1 MTSRRLSPQQRAR
14 ETRRVLQNVLALN
27 LAVVVIKAAA
37 FAGSGALSLLAEVFH
52 SALDAANNIFA
63 LWLARLAGQGPD
75 AEHPY
80 GHQKFE
86 TLGALVLVGMLSI
99 TVFELG
105 RSAVLRLTGRVVA
118 EVTVT
123 PWTFGLLGLGIATGL
138 AITAYE
144 SRRGRA
150 LGSDLLLADAA
161 HTRADV
167 YTSLAVLAGLVL
179 VRAGYPAVDPWVTL
193 VVALAIAHTGWEVV
207 RDAVPVLV
215 DERAEDADRIRAL
228 AEEEPDVVAA
238 YHIRSRGRPGEV
250 YAELT
255 ISVDPA
261 MDVVRS
267 HAVADAVERALTRHL
282 GALEVVVHVEPA
294 G

>member
-1 MTSRRLSPQQRAR
+1 
-14 ETRRVLQNVLALN
+14 VLQNVLLLN
-27 LAVVVIKAAA
+27 LLVVAIKAAA
-37 FAGSGALSLLAEVFH
+37 FVGSGALSLLAEVFH
-52 SALDAANNIFA
+52 SLLDAANNFFA
-63 LWLARLAGQGPD
+63 LWLARLAGRGPD

-86 TLGALVLVGMLSI
+86 TLGALVLVGVLSV
-99 TVFELG
+99 TVFELS
-105 RSAVLRLTGRVVA
+105 RSAILRLLRPAPG

-123 PWTFGLLGLGIATGL
+123 PWTLGLLALGIVTGL
-138 AITAYE
+138 AITTYE
-144 SRRGRA
+144 ARRGRA

-179 VRAGYPAVDPWVTL
+179 VRAGFPQVDPWLTL
-193 VVALAIAHTGWEVV
+193 VVAVAIAHTGWEVV
-207 RDAVPVLV
+207 REAVPVLV
-215 DERAEDADRIRAL
+215 DQRAEDAERIRTL
-228 AEEEPDVVAA
+228 VEEHDEVVSA

-261 MDVVRS
+261 LDVVRS
-267 HAVADAVERALTRHL
+267 HAVADAVERALTKHL
-282 GALEVVVHVEPA
+282 GALQVVVHVEPA
-294 G
+294 R